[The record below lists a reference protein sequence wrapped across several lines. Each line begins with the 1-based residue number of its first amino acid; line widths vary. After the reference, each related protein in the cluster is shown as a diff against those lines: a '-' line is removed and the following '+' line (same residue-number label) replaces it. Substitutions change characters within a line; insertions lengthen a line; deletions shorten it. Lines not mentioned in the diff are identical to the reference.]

1 MTAAD
6 LDRLIAAACA
16 VRLKAYAPFSQFLVG
31 AALQTVDGEI
41 IVGCNVENVSYG
53 LTICAER
60 VAVGTAVAAGKREF
74 AAIAVA
80 SSTGCT
86 PCGACRQVL
95 AEFGRDMVVVLVG
108 SGGVVEQTT
117 LDRLL
122 PEPFTFDDLDG
133 PRGAGPG
140 R

>member
-1 MTAAD
+1 
-6 LDRLIAAACA
+6 
-16 VRLKAYAPFSQFLVG
+16 
-31 AALQTVDGEI
+31 
-41 IVGCNVENVSYG
+41 
-53 LTICAER
+53 
-60 VAVGTAVAAGKREF
+60 
-74 AAIAVA
+74 
-80 SSTGCT
+80 
-86 PCGACRQVL
+86 
-95 AEFGRDMVVVLVG
+95 MVVVLVG

>member
-1 MTAAD
+1 MNSAD

-16 VRLKAYAPFSQFLVG
+16 VRLKAYAPFSNFLVG

-53 LTICAER
+53 LAICAER

-74 AAIAVA
+74 VAIAIA
-80 SSTGCT
+80 SSIGCT

-95 AEFGRDMVVVLVG
+95 AEFCPDLPVYLVHVD
-108 SGGVVEQTT
+108 GGNAVTE
-117 LDRLL
+117 LSLAKLL
-122 PEPFTFDDLDG
+122 P
-133 PRGAGPG
+133 G
-140 R
+140 RFEL